1 MSDKKIEDVISEGW
15 AGLQEQMI
23 DVRSV
28 DQAVED
34 LNKLCLRVL
43 ASEDGDKLMKWL
55 RTTLLE
61 QPVAVPGSDSSY
73 AYYREGQNS
82 VIRDLESR
90 IQKARNM

>member
-1 MSDKKIEDVISEGW
+1 MANKKLDEVISEGW
-15 AGLQEQMI
+15 AGLQEQMTDI
-23 DVRSV
+23 RSAE
-28 DQAVED
+28 QAVDD

-43 ASEDGDKLMKWL
+43 ASEYGDKLMKWL

-61 QPVAVPGSDSSY
+61 QPVAVPGGDSSY

>member
-1 MSDKKIEDVISEGW
+1 MTDKKIEDVISDGW

-23 DVRSV
+23 DVRSA

-90 IQKARNM
+90 ILKARNM